1 MATLKDRQEAMNK
14 VHPFGLPLWKPA
26 LYKKSRSIVR
36 KANNALHSSPSSTP
50 ELFLNPGNVLWL
62 LLFGWWLSLVT
73 LLLSIITFIFNGR
86 PYSLLLKEL
95 SLYLLWPFGKYVE
108 RQAEIT
114 STQLDHVSSE
124 EMTGL
129 LSFTKKEQRQSNNLK
144 NIYDL
149 GLRGCVYYAL
159 FLLVLA
165 PLLSLVSI
173 ICWMAVVSV
182 PMAKLNY
189 ILVCHLYQN
198 PLSLRFKSA
207 HSRLSEHSHTTEP
220 YIILLCNYQAIGF
233 QYYKYTLDGINIMFI
248 NLIPLVFFVILDDYV
263 LKHHFK
269 ESFITASVT
278 IFSLSLVSV
287 IPLSYFIGM
296 SVSSISAQSS
306 MGVGAVI
313 NATFGKGVLVE
324 GALIGSLLAGVLL
337 MPGFSMISGG
347 VK

>member
-1 MATLKDRQEAMNK
+1 MNK

-159 FLLVLA
+159 FLLVLG
-165 PLLSLVSI
+165 
-173 ICWMAVVSV
+173 
-182 PMAKLNY
+182 N
-189 ILVCHLYQN
+189 
-198 PLSLRFKSA
+198 
-207 HSRLSEHSHTTEP
+207 
-220 YIILLCNYQAIGF
+220 
-233 QYYKYTLDGINIMFI
+233 
-248 NLIPLVFFVILDDYV
+248 
-263 LKHHFK
+263 
-269 ESFITASVT
+269 
-278 IFSLSLVSV
+278 
-287 IPLSYFIGM
+287 
-296 SVSSISAQSS
+296 
-306 MGVGAVI
+306 
-313 NATFGKGVLVE
+313 
-324 GALIGSLLAGVLL
+324 
-337 MPGFSMISGG
+337 
-347 VK
+347 